1 VSGQVVAVSCSAGH
15 RFSKENQLQ
24 IRLRAGLGV
33 EGDVHATAAERHRSG
48 SPTRDARPNL
58 RQVHLLH
65 AELFD
70 ELAPAGFRLK
80 AGDIGENITTRGLDL
95 LGLPLGTR
103 LHLGATAVVR
113 VTGLRE
119 PCSQL
124 DRFQRGLKAAML
136 VPDASSGVAPRCGI
150 MAVVVADGDVAPGDP
165 IHVELPDEPH
175 SPLEPL

>member
-1 VSGQVVAVSCSAGH
+1 MSGEVVAVSCSGGH
-15 RFSKENQLQ
+15 RFSKQNQLQ
-24 IRLRAGLGV
+24 IRLQAGRGV
-33 EGDVHATAAERHRSG
+33 EGDVHATAVERHRSG
-48 SPTRDARPNL
+48 RATADARTNL

-70 ELAPAGFRLK
+70 ELAAAGFRVK

-95 LGLPLGTR
+95 LNLPLGTR

-136 VPDASSGVAPRCGI
+136 VPDPASGLRPRCGI
-150 MAVVVADGDVAPGDP
+150 MAVVLADGELAPGDP
-165 IHVELPDEPH
+165 IRVELPEEPH